1 MSRPTLEVADI
12 VRAAGNRFWDKH
24 KSHLAWSHRKVLDAI
39 ARCRTAALGGHLD
52 KCVRCGHLTA
62 SYNSCRNRHCP
73 KCQGNARAKWLA
85 ARSAELLPVPY
96 FHIVFTLPHEL
107 SALFLQ
113 NKRLLYDLL
122 FRASA
127 AAMLELARDPKH
139 LGADIGFLGVLHTWG
154 QNLEHHPHVH
164 YIVPAGGLAFD
175 DSRWI
180 DSSRRF
186 FLPVHALS
194 RVFRGKF
201 VAELKQLVAQNKL
214 QFHGSQQDLAA
225 TGCFATFLRQLFRQD
240 WVVYAKPPFGGAEH
254 VLNYLARYTHRVA
267 ISNHRL
273 IAFENDRVSFRWRD
287 YAHGGKKKIMTLS
300 ADEFLRRFL
309 LHVLPKGLV
318 RIRHFGFFA
327 NRRRDSALARCRTL
341 LGATACSDRSDAA
354 NHLCCPVCSA
364 TMLVIERF
372 TSAQLYFRPHLNLP
386 TPQRCCVDSS

>member
-12 VRAAGNRFWDKH
+12 VRRTGNSFWEQQQ
-24 KSHLAWSHRKVLDAI
+24 SHLAWPHRKVLDAI
-39 ARCRTAALGGHLD
+39 VRCRTAALGGHRD
-52 KCVRCGHLTA
+52 QCVRCGHQA
-62 SYNSCRNRHCP
+62 ISFNSCRNRHCP

-107 SALFLQ
+107 SALILQ

-122 FRASA
+122 FRTSA
-127 AAMLELARDPKH
+127 ASLLELARDPKH

-154 QNLEHHPHVH
+154 QNLQVHPHVH
-164 YIVPAGGLAFD
+164 FIVPAGGLALD
-175 DSRWI
+175 GSRWI

-201 VAELKQLVAQNKL
+201 LAELKQLVAQNKL
-214 QFHGSQQDLAA
+214 QFHGSQQYLVAP
-225 TGCFATFLRQLFRQD
+225 GCFATFLRQLFRQD

-273 IAFENDRVSFRWRD
+273 VAFQNDRVSFRWRD
-287 YAHGGKKKIMTLS
+287 YAHGGKKKVMTVS

-327 NRRRDSALARCRTL
+327 NRNRNAALQRCRQL
-341 LGATACSDRSDAA
+341 LGATTIADRPEVANQLRCPACTG
-354 NHLCCPVCSA
+354 
-364 TMLVIERF
+364 TMLVIERLS
-372 TSAQLYFRPHLNLP
+372 SAHLYFRPDLRPP
-386 TPQRCCVDSS
+386 TPQRCSVDSS